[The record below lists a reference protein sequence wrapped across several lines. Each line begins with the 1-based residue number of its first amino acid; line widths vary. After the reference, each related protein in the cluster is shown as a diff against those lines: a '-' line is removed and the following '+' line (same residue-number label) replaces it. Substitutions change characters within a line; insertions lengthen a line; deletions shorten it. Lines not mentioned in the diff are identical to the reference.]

1 LSLVTCHSSLVTCH
15 LSLVTFKEV
24 KMSEYILGIDV
35 GGSRIRLLIVNKD
48 AIILAEKIIE
58 LVKGMTV
65 KESKQESIKET
76 KILLDSLKLKSSDI
90 MGVTMGSAGVVDKER
105 KIMTESPNVP
115 ESMNGLIKVVPAL
128 GKEFGWDKMYICND
142 CSAAAEC
149 AKRFGHKRDEI
160 KLGDPFASEP
170 YAFRFADRPGDDTKK
185 DYDVVIYWTISSG
198 TNIGVKIGDMLFN
211 GEFGTTPEFGHHYH
225 VDKDPFGNE
234 LKCGDGA
241 TGHIEAILSG
251 GGIAKIIRNGIKS
264 GAISKGP
271 LYENTVNEKND
282 KALPVI
288 MYDHIDD
295 DENAKK
301 IADFVSLTLARVLG
315 LLIVSFGPGK
325 IEIGGGVMK
334 NFRKVLIP
342 AINLLDENKN
352 NAFYL
357 QRGKTS
363 LPDICVAKDY
373 GTDYVWKGAIAGF
386 LSEFGG

>member
-1 LSLVTCHSSLVTCH
+1 
-15 LSLVTFKEV
+15 
-24 KMSEYILGIDV
+24 MSEHILGIDV

-48 AIILAEKIIE
+48 AVILAEKIIE
-58 LVKGMTV
+58 LTEGMTV
-65 KESKQESIKET
+65 DKLNKKSVKKTEK
-76 KILLDSLKLKSSDI
+76 LLKSLNLEKSDF
-90 MGVTMGSAGVVDKER
+90 MGITMGSAGVVDKEN

-115 ESMNGLIKVVPAL
+115 KSMEGIEVVPAL
-128 GKEFGWDKMYICND
+128 GKEFGWDKLHGWDRLYVCND

-170 YAFRFADRPGDDTKK
+170 YAFRFANRPGDDTKK
-185 DYDVVIYWTISSG
+185 DYEVVIYWTISSG

-225 VDKDPFGNE
+225 VDKDPYGNE

-271 LYENTVNEKND
+271 LYEGTVNEKND

-342 AINLLDENKN
+342 AINLLDENKD

>member
-1 LSLVTCHSSLVTCH
+1 
-15 LSLVTFKEV
+15 
-24 KMSEYILGIDV
+24 MSEYILGIDV

>member
-1 LSLVTCHSSLVTCH
+1 
-15 LSLVTFKEV
+15 
-24 KMSEYILGIDV
+24 MSEHILGVDV
-35 GGSRIRLLIVNKD
+35 GGSRLRLILTNEE
-48 AIILAEKIIE
+48 AIIIADKLIYLEDGITTKKLNEEA
-58 LVKGMTV
+58 
-65 KESKQESIKET
+65 IKET
-76 KILLDSLKLKSSDI
+76 EQLLKDHKLMASDV
-90 MGVTMGSAGVVDKER
+90 MGVTMGSAGVPDQGKKVL
-105 KIMTESPNVP
+105 TESPNVP
-115 ESMNGLIKVVPAL
+115 KSMKGLIAVVPAL
-128 GKEFGWDKMYICND
+128 GKAFKWDKLYICND
-142 CSAAAEC
+142 CSAAVEC

-160 KLGDPFASEP
+160 KLGNPFASEP
-170 YAFRFADRPGDDTKK
+170 YAFRFANRPGDDTKK

-251 GGIAKIIRNGIKS
+251 GGITRIIRNGIKS

-288 MYDHIDD
+288 MYNHIDD

-325 IEIGGGVMK
+325 IEIGGGVTK
-334 NFRKVLIP
+334 NFRKVLVP

-373 GTDYVWKGAIAGF
+373 GTDYDWKGAIAGF
-386 LSEFGG
+386 LSKFKG